1 MFASA
6 ISVFMVYVGDM
17 AGAEAV
23 AIKDGKF
30 VYVGDET
37 GIAGW
42 IGDTTTVVDCH
53 GAHRAG

>member
-1 MFASA
+1 MFVA
-6 ISVFMVYVGDM
+6 FDGTETH
-17 AGAEAV
+17 AEAV

-30 VYVGDET
+30 VYVGDEA

-53 GAHRAG
+53 GAHRFGQRY